1 SSTPPR
7 SVASRVPSGH
17 YSFSGIISRAQPR
30 FGPVWANVAPVTFL
44 LHVINALRLL
54 VVADALF
61 TFALKPD
68 QFPRSLT
75 KPLLDP
81 ISAPGRETFGRGAGH
96 IALPPLVA
104 PAFLCVLQAWAVRQR
119 ARSGAD

>member
-1 SSTPPR
+1 
-7 SVASRVPSGH
+7 V
-17 YSFSGIISRAQPR
+17 
-30 FGPVWANVAPVTFL
+30 NFL

-81 ISAPGRETFGRGAGH
+81 IYAPWRETFGRGTGH
-96 IALPPLVA
+96 IDLSPLVA
-104 PAFLCVLQAWAVRQR
+104 LALLYVLQTWIVRQR